1 MSVCMES
8 CKKYIAPA
16 IIKAVSVELET
27 ELLAGS
33 TVNRSSEVKTTGQEV
48 VTMDFS
54 QSSFNQEWDK

>member
-1 MSVCMES
+1 MEP
-8 CKKYIAPA
+8 CKRYIAPS
-16 IIKAVSVELET
+16 ILKKVSVELET

-33 TVNRSSEVKTTGQEV
+33 TVQSKSEVKTTGQEV

>member
-1 MSVCMES
+1 MES
-8 CKKYIAPA
+8 CKRYIAPG
-16 IIKAVSVELET
+16 IIKTVSVELET

-33 TVNRSSEVKTTGQEV
+33 TVQSKSEVKTMGQEV

>member
-1 MSVCMES
+1 MES
-8 CKKYIAPA
+8 CKRYIAPS
-16 IIKAVSVELET
+16 IIKKVSVELET

-33 TVNRSSEVKTTGQEV
+33 SVHKSSEVKTTGQEV

>member
-1 MSVCMES
+1 MES
-8 CKKYIAPA
+8 CKRYIAPS
-16 IIKAVSVELET
+16 IIKRVSVELET

-33 TVNRSSEVKTTGQEV
+33 TVQSKSEVKTTGQEV